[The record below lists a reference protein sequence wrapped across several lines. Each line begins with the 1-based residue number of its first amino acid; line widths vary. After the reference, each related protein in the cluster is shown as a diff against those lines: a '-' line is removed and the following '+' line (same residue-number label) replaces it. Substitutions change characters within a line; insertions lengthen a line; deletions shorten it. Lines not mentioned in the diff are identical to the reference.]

1 MGIIVHT
8 WLFILINDYINHP
21 VDVQSTTVS
30 IVVIIIPEL
39 EEGLKITLLKLL
51 IL

>member
-1 MGIIVHT
+1 M
-8 WLFILINDYINHP
+8 FILIKDYINHP

-30 IVVIIIPEL
+30 IIVIIIPEL
-39 EEGLKITLLKLL
+39 EEGLKITPLKLL